1 MPGFLIRILSV
12 FIPCKRRRKNFRN
25 RFLASRLR
33 HINGENNILDCPDD
47 FRFNCFINGNGNRI
61 VVEKSDL
68 PWDVQLNVAVGLPDH
83 PADNCTLKIGKNF
96 TSNGTMIQICEDNT
110 EVTIGDDCMF
120 SAEVKL
126 WASDTHTITDMG
138 GTCINQG
145 RYIHIGDHVW
155 LGYGTSILKNT
166 VIPAGCVCGC
176 QSVVSGRFDLSNS
189 VIAGNPAKVC
199 KKDINWNR
207 KRPQKYIAEHFK
219 KGE

>member
-1 MPGFLIRILSV
+1 MPGFLIRILSA

-68 PWDVQLNVAVGLPDH
+68 P
-83 PADNCTLKIGKNF
+83 
-96 TSNGTMIQICEDNT
+96 
-110 EVTIGDDCMF
+110 
-120 SAEVKL
+120 
-126 WASDTHTITDMG
+126 
-138 GTCINQG
+138 
-145 RYIHIGDHVW
+145 
-155 LGYGTSILKNT
+155 
-166 VIPAGCVCGC
+166 
-176 QSVVSGRFDLSNS
+176 NS

-219 KGE
+219 KEEVCPRESLNIDSTKMQFENYWS